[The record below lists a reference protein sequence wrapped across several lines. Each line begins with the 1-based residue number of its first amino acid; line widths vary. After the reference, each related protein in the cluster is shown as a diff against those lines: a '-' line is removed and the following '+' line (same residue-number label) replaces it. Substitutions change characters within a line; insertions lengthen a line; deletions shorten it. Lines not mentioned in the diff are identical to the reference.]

1 MSRAKLAEVDTEQ
14 TTPHHRLAWLVACAV
29 VLGWGVNF
37 VLAKH
42 ALNQFSVGA
51 FNFVR
56 FGGMVG
62 LGWIVI
68 AITGGQVPVARED
81 RRWLALVAIVG
92 FCGYVFGFSVGL
104 AYTSAFSASLLL
116 ALVPL
121 WVTIFTSAL
130 NRKPPPPATLLAL
143 GLAAGG
149 TALFVGTR
157 TSVSLG
163 AGDVISLIVAALY
176 ATYLLLNRRLVDRYA
191 PFTLTTYAASL
202 AAIPILVLTA
212 PSLPQQ
218 DWASVT
224 LGGWLAM
231 AWVVT
236 GPVFVAWSLWNWVLR
251 QLSPVQVAPLLF
263 TVPVTSGLAAWIF
276 LDEQIAVGQVL
287 GTAAVVAGL
296 ILNQRSSSQQ
306 PSRDTTRPPS
316 PVATR

>member
-1 MSRAKLAEVDTEQ
+1 MDDQRTSSNQ
-14 TTPHHRLAWLVACAV
+14 RLAWLVACAV

-51 FNFVR
+51 FNFIR
-56 FGGMVG
+56 FGGMVA
-62 LGWIVI
+62 LGWTVI
-68 AITGGQVPVARED
+68 AITGQRTPVARQD
-81 RRWLALVAIVG
+81 RRLLALVALVG

-121 WVTIFTSAL
+121 WVALFTSAA
-130 NRKPPPPATLLAL
+130 NREPPPPATLAAL

-163 AGDVISLIVAALY
+163 WGDAISLIVAALY

-191 PFTLTTYAASL
+191 PFTLTTYAATL
-202 AAIPILVLTA
+202 AAIPILLLSA
-212 PSLPQQ
+212 PSLPEQE
-218 DWASVT
+218 WAAITS
-224 LGGWLAM
+224 GGWLAM
-231 AWVVT
+231 AWVIT

-251 QLSPVQVAPLLF
+251 HLSPTQVAPLLF
-263 TVPVTSGLAAWIF
+263 TVPVTSGLAAGAF
-276 LDEQIAVGQVL
+276 LDETIALGQIL
-287 GTAAVVAGL
+287 GTAAVVGGL
-296 ILNQRSSSQQ
+296 ILNQRAGSKRPLPNPTHHQ
-306 PSRDTTRPPS
+306 PTDPTS
-316 PVATR
+316 PQSTER